1 MTVQWENSV
10 FLGKILGLGQAEL
23 EALSATKE
31 TPQQVKQQQSSVREL
46 PLQMWV
52 WETWKV
58 QERMETC
65 GKTEGQWMGPWKPAL
80 SQGGGS
86 RERNQTVIRK
96 AVEDVRQRVVVQSKR
111 GEDSGKADQ
120 QCKMLW
126 ERPIR
131 CSDKHLWK
139 GQGDFLR
146 HSQLGPTL
154 LPHPQ
159 WPCRILG
166 QDLHP
171 GCSLSSLDFPGTGSH
186 PTGRRGG
193 YDSYVLRY
201 DEDIRTHSLRLEG
214 RTQESIHDL
223 YLCVLIHNLL
233 QIFQQMIIRAAL
245 FLININYPVQV
256 GKVPVQIYSL
266 GIASTHKPVL
276 ELTGLKKNQR
286 EKSPVIYYYCYCGL
300 KVSINN
306 F

>member
-65 GKTEGQWMGPWKPAL
+65 GKTEGQQMGPWKPAW

-96 AVEDVRQRVVVQSKR
+96 AVEEVRQRVVVQSKR

-159 WPCRILG
+159 RPCQILG
-166 QDLHP
+166 AGLPSRLQPFQPWLPRHREP
-171 GCSLSSLDFPGTGSH
+171 SHWTQGRIWLLRPSLWWRH
-186 PTGRRGG
+186 
-193 YDSYVLRY
+193 
-201 DEDIRTHSLRLEG
+201 
-214 RTQESIHDL
+214 
-223 YLCVLIHNLL
+223 
-233 QIFQQMIIRAAL
+233 
-245 FLININYPVQV
+245 
-256 GKVPVQIYSL
+256 
-266 GIASTHKPVL
+266 
-276 ELTGLKKNQR
+276 
-286 EKSPVIYYYCYCGL
+286 
-300 KVSINN
+300 
-306 F
+306 